1 TRSGMMSKEQNPLP
15 EQPVDEAGTTPL
27 EQFIFHQRRGLEEFG
42 KAMESL
48 LPPGFR
54 EHTQAAGNEFATGFR
69 VLIDAAIDEIKKASE
84 MEDPDARSAAAQEQ
98 QARANL
104 AADEDVDG
112 ATGGTSRKIRVELDD

>member
-1 TRSGMMSKEQNPLP
+1 MADEMNPQP
-15 EQPVDEAGTTPL
+15 EAPEEEAAQTPL

-54 EHTQAAGNEFATGFR
+54 EHTHKAGNEFATGFR

-84 MEDPDARSAAAQEQ
+84 MEDPDARRAAEQER
-98 QARANL
+98 QASANL
-104 AADEDVDG
+104 AADDEEENDSS
-112 ATGGTSRKIRVELDD
+112 ATGGKIRVELDD